1 MLSSSKLGF
10 SQKISFQSV
19 KITKMLRLK
28 QVIER
33 VQPSCVQ
40 GCDTWQ
46 KIKIKNTH
54 KQQI

>member
-46 KIKIKNTH
+46 KIKIKNTN